1 MSKELKVAAKPMA
14 AEPKAAKPKAA
25 KPKAAKPKA
34 AKPEAAEPKAA
45 EPEAASP
52 EPDPKGASRVLQNG
66 LTRQPGDQ
74 QKPYKGMQFWWGD
87 GAESALTVEVVECLE
102 NG

>member
-1 MSKELKVAAKPMA
+1 MTGVKGAKSCSCTKPEA
-14 AEPKAAKPKAA
+14 TKPEPAEPEPAEPKAATI
-25 KPKAAKPKA
+25 
-34 AKPEAAEPKAA
+34 EPA
-45 EPEAASP
+45 EPEAPSP
-52 EPDPKGASRVLQNG
+52 EPDPEGASRVLQGG